1 MTIADALAAFDEGW
15 IAHQGVTSRFSYR
28 RTSALLCHWLER
40 VGRSAGDD
48 LATLVAGDIVA
59 FVRWH
64 AASGLVDDAAGTR
77 KVALHVARAATWIA
91 GAFDRPDLA
100 VDRTELA
107 AAVPL
112 EVGTDSAD
120 R

>member
-1 MTIADALAAFDEGW
+1 VTIADALAAFDEGW

-28 RTSALLCHWLER
+28 RTSALLGYWLEQ
-40 VGRSAGDD
+40 VGRSASDD
-48 LATLVAGDIVA
+48 LATLAAPDMIA

-77 KVALHVARAATWIA
+77 KVALHVARTATWLAAT
-91 GAFDRPDLA
+91 FDRPDLA
-100 VDRTELA
+100 VDRAGLA
-107 AAVPL
+107 GAVPL
-112 EVGTDSAD
+112 EDGTDTAD